1 MIPLLAAAL
10 FLTALGK
17 KLHLT
22 NIELVCWLFYLV
34 CLELLIE
41 KSAIYLL
48 IALFIIAPFT
58 VRLRNSPYAQP
69 LFRLVASIPIW
80 LAII

>member
-1 MIPLLAAAL
+1 MIPLLTAAL

-22 NIELVCWLFYLV
+22 NVEVVCWLFYLV

-41 KSAIYLL
+41 KSAMHLL
-48 IALFIIAPFT
+48 IALFIIAPFA
-58 VRLRNSPYAQP
+58 VRLRHSSYARP
-69 LFRLVASIPIW
+69 LFRLAVCTPIW
-80 LAII
+80 FVLI